1 VAQEISIRRAVE
13 GDQAILAAL
22 CAFVQELHVRERSD
36 VFKPVDLTGLEQW
49 FAEALAAGTSRIW
62 IASLGETPV
71 GYALVVDQRRGDNVF
86 TYPRRWHEVEQIGVH
101 PAYMRRGIARALF
114 RRIVEAATAD
124 GVPEIELNTWIFNK
138 VAHLSFERLG
148 FAPKNLRFGRQIK
161 PMGWSA
167 VQPADEG

>member
-22 CAFVQELHVRERSD
+22 SAFVQGLHVRERSD
-36 VFKPVDLTGLEQW
+36 VFKPVDPTGLEQW
-49 FAEALAAGTSRIW
+49 FVEALATGTARIW

-71 GYALVVDQRRGDNVF
+71 GYALVVELRRGDNVF

-101 PAYMRRGIARALF
+101 PDYMRRGIARALF
-114 RRIVEAATAD
+114 RRIGEAAMAD
-124 GVPEIELNTWIFNK
+124 GVSEIELNTWIFNK

-148 FAPKNLRFGRQIK
+148 FAPKNLRFVRQIK
-161 PMGWSA
+161 PTGWSA